1 MEPRKMSVAMGSL
14 SGWEQGKVGDHYAH
28 YEEALGAS

>member
-1 MEPRKMSVAMGSL
+1 MGVAMGSL
-14 SGWEQGKVGDHYAH
+14 SDWEQGTVDDHYAH